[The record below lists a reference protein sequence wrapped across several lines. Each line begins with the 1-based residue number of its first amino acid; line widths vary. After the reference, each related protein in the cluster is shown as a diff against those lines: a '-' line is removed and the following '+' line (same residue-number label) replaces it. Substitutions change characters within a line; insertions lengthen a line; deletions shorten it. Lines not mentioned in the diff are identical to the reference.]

1 MNYFTTFGKFVIAAV
16 IVLIITVLLVAYV
29 VA

>member
-1 MNYFTTFGKFVIAAV
+1 MNYFTTFGKFVIAVV

>member
-1 MNYFTTFGKFVIAAV
+1 MNYFTTFGKFVIAIV

>member
-1 MNYFTTFGKFVIAAV
+1 MNYFTTFGKFVRAVV